1 MIKTFTAACLL
12 LGLLIGCSPNVKE
25 QNEEPETPAS
35 SVSAAEP
42 AGSGA
47 VSDVECATPD
57 EVRLAFY
64 SDIRTG
70 NFAECLAMSDANVP
84 EGPVMVIADL
94 LANEEIEQAQA
105 VLDQLKTEAAYDED
119 MLTFL
124 TAVVQFRSRFGIWVW
139 DARAAN
145 VSGVK
150 QLTEP
155 AAYEQP
161 ILLLP
166 LAYHSSNTSLFDTL
180 LDRVAPSF
188 PGVAWPLLARGS
200 KAANSGRSDLALS
213 SLSMAG
219 SLFSDVPATEYWLGR
234 AYELNRS
241 WDEARTHYARFIEQ
255 SGDPCVGLI
264 SLGVMEGAAGRAS
277 AAMNNYTL
285 ALGSCKDPGQLATAH
300 QNIASVFVSESNFKA
315 AEPHYQEAIR
325 IGPDRMSHRS
335 RSDLASS
342 FFARGDF
349 DQACADYSELLDW
362 HSQRDK
368 FYLQSGYRLA
378 VQNFGS
384 CLARK
389 ATVDPRE
396 ILVFAAHGYEIAR
409 RGPSSEH
416 VPATYDVALQLLAI
430 QSGHQQPLVPD
441 YAVIAP
447 AVDAFRSLG
456 TDPQLR
462 VATDI
467 VEILYSPPERTAAM
481 LVQMKT
487 NGPASAAIGIVELE
501 EFLVGRFGLP
511 IPEETLRLAGEM
523 KQWALSDPETL
534 QFYLR
539 MSDRYSARVS
549 PAP

>member
-1 MIKTFTAACLL
+1 MIKTFAAACLL

-25 QNEEPETPAS
+25 ESERLDTPGPSA
-35 SVSAAEP
+35 SAAEP
-42 AGSGA
+42 AGSVA
-47 VSDVECATPD
+47 VSDVECSTPD
-57 EVRLAFY
+57 DVRLAFY

-70 NFAECLAMSDANVP
+70 NFAECLAKSDASVP

-94 LANEEIEQAQA
+94 LANEEMEQAQA

-166 LAYHSSNTSLFDTL
+166 LAYHSSNTALFDTL

-219 SLFSDVPATEYWLGR
+219 SLFSDVPATDYWLGR
-234 AYELNRS
+234 THELNRS
-241 WDEARTHYARFIEQ
+241 WDEARGHYSRFIEQ

-264 SLGVMEGAAGRAS
+264 SLGVMEGAAGRPTE
-277 AAMNNYTL
+277 AMNNYNI
-285 ALGSCKDPGQLATAH
+285 ALSRCKDPGQLATVH
-300 QNIASVFVSESNFKA
+300 QNIASVLVSRSDFKA
-315 AEPHYQEAIR
+315 AEPHYREAIR
-325 IGPDRMSHRS
+325 LGPDRMSHKS
-335 RSDLASS
+335 RSDLATSY
-342 FFARGDF
+342 FARDDF
-349 DQACADYSELLDW
+349 DRACADYSELLDW
-362 HSQRDK
+362 HGQRDRS
-368 FYLQSGYRLA
+368 YLLSGYRQT
-378 VQNFGS
+378 VQNLGS

-396 ILVFAAHGYEIAR
+396 MLVFIAHGYEVAR
-409 RGPSSEH
+409 RGPSSDH
-416 VPATYDVALQLLAI
+416 VRATYDVALQLLTI
-430 QSGHQQPLVPD
+430 QSEHQRPVVPD

-456 TDPQLR
+456 TDPQLD

-467 VEILYSPPERTAAM
+467 MEILYSPPERTAAL

-487 NGPASAAIGIVELE
+487 NGPASAAMGIVELE
-501 EFLVGRFGLP
+501 EFLVGRFGLR
-511 IPEETLRLAGEM
+511 IPEETLRLAEEI
-523 KQWALSDPETL
+523 KLWALSDPETL

-539 MSDRYSARVS
+539 MSNRYSARIS